1 MKESTRVWILQ
12 SAIDY
17 VMDGTMP
24 SDPFETE
31 EEKTAF
37 FSEVRDL
44 QEYMDLVGPEAF
56 SRTTFDV
63 SYSYEDDE
71 DEDEDDVF

>member
-17 VMDGTMP
+17 VLDGTMP

-31 EEKTAF
+31 EEKAAF

-63 SYSYEDDE
+63 LPPHTRDFSREII
-71 DEDEDDVF
+71 